1 MKSAKCKINE
11 DNLNLYKYNGYTLIE
26 LMVIIS
32 IILILSAMAIPGFES
47 LRDRSAIFRAK
58 ETFNAIRVAQNL
70 YRQNHPN
77 MYYAD
82 NTNQLINY
90 TNVTSVL
97 QRNFFNAPSSLV
109 IQVNNKEEGLGYT
122 ITANAL
128 DSNKTP
134 VTATEQ
140 KVYP

>member
-1 MKSAKCKINE
+1 MQQDKT
-11 DNLNLYKYNGYTLIE
+11 NLNFKIQGLKLVKGYTLIE

-32 IILILSAMAIPGFES
+32 VILILSAMAIPGFES

-58 ETFNAIRVAQNL
+58 ESFNAIRIAQTL
-70 YRQNHPN
+70 YRQNHPH

-82 NTNQLINY
+82 NTNQLLIY
-90 TNVTSVL
+90 TNITSIL
-97 QRNFFNAPSSLV
+97 QKNFFGSPTFMS
-109 IQVNNKEEGLGYT
+109 IQVNNKDEGLGYT
-122 ITANAL
+122 ITANAI